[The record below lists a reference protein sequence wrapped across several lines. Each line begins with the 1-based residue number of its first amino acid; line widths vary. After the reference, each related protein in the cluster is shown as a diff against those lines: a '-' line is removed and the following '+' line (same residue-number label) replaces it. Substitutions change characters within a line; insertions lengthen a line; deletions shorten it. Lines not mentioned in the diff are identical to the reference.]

1 MLARCQSFHLFSN
14 GNGFHFAHGDAERL
28 LKPISATI
36 HIAFA

>member
-1 MLARCQSFHLFSN
+1 MLARCRSFHLFSN
-14 GNGFHFAHGDAERL
+14 GNGFHFAHVDAERL